1 VSVGSLVIEFQGI
14 KHEFSDRRT
23 NTVAL
28 DGIDLAVSSGEF
40 VSILGPS
47 GCGKSTL
54 LRLVA
59 GLLEPTQGTAT
70 VNQQSPRNGRAAKAF
85 ALAPQQPALLPWRTV
100 RQNAQLLVDVNPRQ
114 DHASSEALVNTLLG
128 EVGLGD
134 FADAFP
140 HQLSGGMQQRVA
152 LVRAFALQA
161 PILLLDEPFA
171 ALDELTRADMRHL
184 LLRLWGSH
192 QSTALFVTHSIAEA
206 VLLSDRVVVMSGRPG
221 RVAAIEAIS
230 LPRPRTADMEDTD
243 VFDHHVR
250 QLRRILRT
258 ADPR

>member
-1 VSVGSLVIEFQGI
+1 MHVRSNAIEFQGI
-14 KHEFSDRRT
+14 RHEFSDRRT

-28 DGIDLAVSSGEF
+28 DGIDLTVSAGEF

-59 GLLEPTQGTAT
+59 GLLEPTHGTAM
-70 VNQQSPRNGRAAKAF
+70 VYQEPPSVGRSTKAF

-100 RQNAQLLVDVNPRQ
+100 RQNAQLLVDVNARQ
-114 DHASSEALVNTLLG
+114 DRATSATLVDALLG
-128 EVGLGD
+128 EVGLGE

-152 LVRAFALQA
+152 LVRAFALHA

-184 LLRLWGSH
+184 LLRLWGAH

-221 RVAAIEAIS
+221 RITAIEAIALS
-230 LPRPRTADMEDTD
+230 RPRTADMEDTD
-243 VFDHHVR
+243 AFDHHVR
-250 QLRRILRT
+250 QLRRLLRT

>member
-1 VSVGSLVIEFQGI
+1 VNVWSPVVEFQRI
-14 KHEFSDRRT
+14 RQEFSDRRT
-23 NTVAL
+23 TTVAL
-28 DGIDLAVSSGEF
+28 DGIDLTVSAGEF

-59 GLLEPTQGTAT
+59 GLLEPTQGTAR
-70 VNQQSPRNGRAAKAF
+70 VNNQQPSSGRSAKTF

-100 RQNAQLLVDVNPRQ
+100 RQNAQLLTDVNPHQ
-114 DHASSEALVNTLLG
+114 DRAVSHAVVDALLD
-128 EVGLGD
+128 EVGLGE
-134 FADAFP
+134 FTEALP

-171 ALDELTRADMRHL
+171 ALDEITRADMRHL
-184 LLRLWGSH
+184 LLRLWDAH
-192 QSTALFVTHSIAEA
+192 QSTALFVTHSIVEA

-221 RVAAIEAIS
+221 RIAAIEEIV
-230 LPRPRTADMEDTD
+230 LPRPRSAEVEDTD
-243 VFDHHVR
+243 AFDHHVR
-250 QLRRILRT
+250 YLRRILRT
-258 ADPR
+258 AGSR

>member
-1 VSVGSLVIEFQGI
+1 VPAPSPIIALEAVRQEFGD
-14 KHEFSDRRT
+14 HRT
-23 NTVAL
+23 TTIAL
-28 DGIDLAVSSGEF
+28 DGIDLTVSPGEF

-59 GLLEPTQGTAT
+59 GLLEPTLGTAA
-70 VNQQSPRNGRAAKAF
+70 VNQQPPRNGRSAKTF

-100 RQNAQLLVDVNPRQ
+100 RQNARLLIDVNPQQ
-114 DHASSEALVNTLLG
+114 DRAASNDVVDALLH
-128 EVGLGD
+128 EVGLGG
-134 FADAFP
+134 FTEAFP

-152 LVRAFALQA
+152 LVRTFALQA

-171 ALDELTRADMRHL
+171 ALDEITRADMRHL
-184 LLRLWGSH
+184 LLRLWEAH
-192 QSTALFVTHSIAEA
+192 RSTALFVTHSIAEA

-221 RVAAIEAIS
+221 RIAASEDIV
-230 LPRPRTADMEDTD
+230 LPRPRTAEVEDTD
-243 VFDHHVR
+243 AFDHHVR
-250 QLRRILRT
+250 YLRRILRT